1 MVRRDQ
7 QQIFFFKQWHK
18 FSELFVKPLD
28 FLSVSDR
35 ISPVSPQGIKIDQ
48 IGKAQTAE
56 IGLGQR
62 NGLVHPMDTAG
73 RMQTFCNSVS
83 VKNIMD
89 LSDCQHVIS
98 GFLKRI

>member
-1 MVRRDQ
+1 M
-7 QQIFFFKQWHK
+7 
-18 FSELFVKPLD
+18 
-28 FLSVSDR
+28 
-35 ISPVSPQGIKIDQ
+35 SPQGIKIDQ